1 MFSFFTKKAQNPD
14 SPVIIQGPQP
24 STNDSQNNGAD
35 DFIFVEKK
43 GGDRPEQPTP
53 PPPAQHPMYPQIP
66 PGMGGYGGS
75 PYPRYP
81 YGPAPPAHAGSNSV
95 TQNHP
100 VPYVQDIP
108 FVLAPQL
115 CTKTTFDDTQ
125 TQVDGILAFLTRQMS
140 VNEEDEYNFTLER
153 SIQNECY

>member
-14 SPVIIQGPQP
+14 SPVIIQGPS
-24 STNDSQNNGAD
+24 STNDSQNSGAD

-43 GGDRPEQPTP
+43 GDTRPEQPTP
-53 PPPAQHPMYPQIP
+53 PQHQMYPQIP
-66 PGMGGYGGS
+66 PGAGAYGS
-75 PYPRYP
+75 PYPTYP
-81 YGPAPPAHAGSNSV
+81 YGPPPPPPRVGNESNSIAQN
-95 TQNHP
+95 QNHP
-100 VPYVQDIP
+100 VPYVHDIP

-115 CTKTTFDDTQ
+115 CTKSTFDDTQ

-140 VNEEDEYNFTLER
+140 VTEQDEYNFSLER

>member
-14 SPVIIQGPQP
+14 SPVIIQGP
-24 STNDSQNNGAD
+24 STTNDSQSNGAD

-43 GGDRPEQPTP
+43 SDGPEQPTP
-53 PPPAQHPMYPQIP
+53 PQHPMYPQIP
-66 PGMGGYGGS
+66 PSAGAYGS

-81 YGPAPPAHAGSNSV
+81 YGPPPVTDTNSV
-95 TQNHP
+95 AQNHP
-100 VPYVQDIP
+100 VPYVHDIP

-115 CTKTTFDDTQ
+115 CTKSTFDDTQ

-140 VNEEDEYNFTLER
+140 VTEEEEYNFSLER